1 MSTGSFDGVSVVI
14 PVLNEAPYLNEAV
27 SRVLEQKV
35 DVDLEV
41 ILALGP
47 SKDNTNEVAAKLAQR
62 DSRVKLVQSK
72 TGKTAAG
79 LNIAVRASKY
89 QVIVRVDGH
98 CELSPNY
105 ISTALETLVRTNADV
120 VGGVMAATG
129 ITNFEK
135 AVACA
140 MRSTLGVGPAA
151 FHVGG
156 SEGEALTVYLGVF
169 RRETLDDAN
178 GYDET
183 FIRAQDWELNHRIRK
198 SGGKIWFN
206 PNLEVSY
213 RPRSS
218 LTALARQYF
227 EYGRWRREVSRTY
240 PETNSLRYLAPPLTF
255 SALILSGLISI
266 YSAISAASLF
276 PISALPIAGYA
287 GLVVIGGFVVSR
299 KQSMKVK
306 FYLPIVLTTMHLT
319 WGFGFITSPKHLRS
333 R

>member
-14 PVLNEAPYLNEAV
+14 PVLNEAPYLTDAV

-47 SKDNTNEVAAKLAQR
+47 STDNTNEVAAELARR
-62 DSRVKLVQSK
+62 DSRVKLVQSE

-105 ISTALETLVRTNADV
+105 IETAIETIVRTDADV

-140 MRSTLGVGPAA
+140 MRSTLGVGSAA

-169 RRETLDDAN
+169 KRKTIDEAN

-183 FIRAQDWELNHRIRK
+183 FIRAQDWELNHRIRS

-206 PNLEVSY
+206 PNLEVRY

-240 PETNSLRYLAPPLTF
+240 PETNSLRYLAPPLTL
-255 SALILSGLISI
+255 SALILSGVVSI
-266 YSAISAASLF
+266 FGAISGNSLF
-276 PISALPIAGYA
+276 PISALPLAGYT
-287 GLVVIGGFVVSR
+287 GLVVIGGLVVSR
-299 KQSMKVK
+299 KQSMRVK

>member
-1 MSTGSFDGVSVVI
+1 VSVVI

-266 YSAISAASLF
+266 YSAISAAFLF

>member
-47 SKDNTNEVAAKLAQR
+47 SIDNTNEVAAQLAQR

-105 ISTALETLVRTNADV
+105 ISTALETLIRTNADV

-255 SALILSGLISI
+255 SALIFSGLISI

>member
-255 SALILSGLISI
+255 SALILSGPISI